1 MNDGVSFFQQNSSA
15 MFLYLLV
22 NFSTKTETL
31 PAINWENASSVG
43 HLVYLLS
50 KIWTVLCG
58 SFGLLALK
66 DLVVQSA

>member
-1 MNDGVSFFQQNSSA
+1 
-15 MFLYLLV
+15 
-22 NFSTKTETL
+22 
-31 PAINWENASSVG
+31 VG